1 MKSIE
6 RKVGADGVLFV
17 VTSTGYT
24 TEEPNELKKY
34 RIPTGTFDMKRSAA
48 LLNIYLQAIYGRG
61 NYVDAA
67 WREQIYLNRKL
78 LEDKQLDYTEITNR
92 SEAFLQQLSG
102 IEDVYTSTRIL
113 LGAHSPGIQ
122 KIRNSFNK
130 RHSGDI
136 LLSVSP
142 GWHLVNIDTHED
154 HLSRSAYIPFPII
167 FMGAGVQAEKV
178 DTPVNTQCI
187 APTLAR
193 TMRIRAPNA
202 CDEVPLSIMQP

>member
-1 MKSIE
+1 
-6 RKVGADGVLFV
+6 
-17 VTSTGYT
+17 
-24 TEEPNELKKY
+24 
-34 RIPTGTFDMKRSAA
+34 MKRSAA

-67 WREQIYLNRKL
+67 WGEQIYLNRKL

-122 KIRNSFNK
+122 KSETVSINDIPATFYFRYPPGGIWLTSTHTKTTCPALPTFPFLSFYGS
-130 RHSGDI
+130 RC
-136 LLSVSP
+136 P
-142 GWHLVNIDTHED
+142 G
-154 HLSRSAYIPFPII
+154 R
-167 FMGAGVQAEKV
+167 KV